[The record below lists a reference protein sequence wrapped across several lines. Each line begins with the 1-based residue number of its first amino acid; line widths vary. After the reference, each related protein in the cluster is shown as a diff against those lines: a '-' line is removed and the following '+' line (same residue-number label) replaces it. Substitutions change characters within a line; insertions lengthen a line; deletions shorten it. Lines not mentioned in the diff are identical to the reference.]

1 MKMSCQ
7 LTSVVSCDCNKDILL
22 ANHQL
27 CPGTANK
34 DILLANHQLCPGTA
48 DEDVLSANISCV
60 LGL

>member
-7 LTSVVSCDCNKDILL
+7 LTSVVSWDCNKDIPL
-22 ANHQL
+22 AN
-27 CPGTANK
+27 N
-34 DILLANHQLCPGTA
+34 QLCPGTA